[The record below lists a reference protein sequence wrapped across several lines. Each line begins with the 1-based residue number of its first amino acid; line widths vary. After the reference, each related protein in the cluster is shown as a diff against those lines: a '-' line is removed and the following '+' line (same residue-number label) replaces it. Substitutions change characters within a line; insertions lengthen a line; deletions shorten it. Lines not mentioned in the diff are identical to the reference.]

1 MANTNS
7 QGKVFV
13 CATPQQVD
21 LDQAG
26 FAALTWIEV
35 GSVGELGE
43 TGSDTNILDYDTW
56 NTKVK
61 QKAKGVVDAGSPDLE
76 CARVFDDAGQI
87 ILRAAAKTNLN
98 YAIKVQKND
107 PSHLGGT
114 GTVIYLRGLVAGP
127 KRPNGRNEDFD
138 LEVFTLALN
147 QEEIV
152 VDPTSGGVAPYVT
165 VLPAITG
172 TAEVGEV
179 LTVSNGTW
187 SGDATI
193 TYSYAWYAN
202 NILIAGANASTFTL
216 TSAQL
221 GKIIQAR
228 VSATNSAGAASALSN
243 LTAAIAP

>member
-7 QGKVFV
+7 QSKLYV
-13 CATPQQVD
+13 CAASQAND

-26 FAALTWIEV
+26 FEALTYVLV
-35 GSVGELGE
+35 GNVGEVGE
-43 TGSDTNILDYDTW
+43 TGSDTNILTYDTW
-56 NTKVK
+56 DTKVA
-61 QKAKGVVDAGSPDLE
+61 QKAKGIIDAGSPDVE
-76 CARVFDDAGQI
+76 VARDYDDAGQN

-98 YAIKVQKND
+98 YAFKIVKND
-107 PSHLGGT
+107 AIIIGGT
-114 GTVIYLRGLVAGP
+114 GTTIYNRGLVTGP

-138 LEVFTLALN
+138 LEQFTFALQ

-179 LTVSNGTW
+179 LTCSNGTW

-193 TYSYAWYAN
+193 TYTHAWFAN
-202 NILIAGANASTFTL
+202 SILLPGETGSTLTL
-216 TSAQL
+216 TSAHL
-221 GKIIQAR
+221 GKIIQGR
-228 VSATNSAGAASALSN
+228 VGASNAAGSASALSN
-243 LTAAIAP
+243 LTAAVAA